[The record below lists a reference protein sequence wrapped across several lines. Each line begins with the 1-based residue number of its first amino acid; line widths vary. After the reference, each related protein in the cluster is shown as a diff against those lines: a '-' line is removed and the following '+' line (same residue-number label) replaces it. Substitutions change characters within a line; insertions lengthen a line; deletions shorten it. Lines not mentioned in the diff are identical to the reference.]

1 MKTTVEIPEA
11 LLSEA
16 KRVAAEEKTSV
27 KALIQEGLQRVLE
40 LRAQAKKKFRLR
52 KASVS
57 GNGLRE
63 PFAQGGWKAIR
74 DASYQDRG
82 S

>member
-1 MKTTVEIPEA
+1 MKTTVELPEA

-40 LRAQAKKKFRLR
+40 LRTQARKQFRLR

-57 GNGLRE
+57 GKE
-63 PFAQGGWKAIR
+63 PRDQFAEGGWEAIR
-74 DASYQDRG
+74 SQ